1 MTKPKRGP
9 THSTLRAIARRA
21 IKRLIVQVDSRA
33 RVTTDVE
40 ERVYLWLYLEKLRQ
54 ALLLLEEPRRTSR
67 R

>member
-1 MTKPKRGP
+1 MP
-9 THSTLRAIARRA
+9 TQSALRAIARRA

-40 ERVYLWLYLEKLRQ
+40 EKVYLWLYLEKLRQ
-54 ALLLLEEPRRTSR
+54 ALPLLEEPRRTSR